1 MTRKFRTL
9 NLIASLGFGIATAAI
24 TAPSFAGA
32 SMAPGNMPQVDRTE
46 VPAALMASL
55 SSRPMG
61 SSLAD
66 DASPAL
72 DFVRHTGV
80 VKNLSLLLLHDVKNE
95 AHVQAAIKR
104 YGFDK
109 VQKTV
114 VSAIRVAQLEHGAEW
129 GDMLAGI
136 YGSHFNAGELK
147 SILAEKESSPHFGKL
162 IEEQDAIAAAVKA
175 DGQDI
180 YTEARAQVMRQLE
193 RALKI

>member
-9 NLIASLGFGIATAAI
+9 NLLASLGLGLAAVALS
-24 TAPSFAGA
+24 APSFAGA

-46 VPAALMASL
+46 TPAALMAAL
-55 SSRPMG
+55 SSRPSG
-61 SSLAD
+61 GQLAG
-66 DASPAL
+66 AQSPAL

-136 YGSHFNAGELK
+136 YGAHFKASELK

-162 IEEQDAIAAAVKA
+162 IEEQDAIAAAVRA

-180 YTEARAQVMRQLE
+180 YAEARAQVMRQLE
-193 RALKI
+193 HALKI

>member
-1 MTRKFRTL
+1 MTRKFRPL
-9 NLIASLGFGIATAAI
+9 NLIAPLAFGIASVAF

-32 SMAPGNMPQVDRTE
+32 SMAPGNMPQVDMTE
-46 VPAALMASL
+46 TPAALMASL
-55 SSRPMG
+55 SSRPAG
-61 SSLAD
+61 SRLTANV
-66 DASPAL
+66 SPAL

-114 VSAIRVAQLEHGAEW
+114 VTAIRMAQLEHGAEW

-136 YGSHFNAGELK
+136 YDSRFDAGELK

-162 IEEQDAIAAAVKA
+162 IEAQDAIAAAVRH

-180 YTEARAQVMRQLE
+180 YAEARAQVMRQLE